1 MEYAYGTYERFSR
14 DNPRYLVATARN
26 ALIDR
31 RLVRAASVAAL
42 LYPPAV
48 ELLGNLLDLCL

>member
-14 DNPRYLVATARN
+14 DNPRYLVATSRSARR
-26 ALIDR
+26 DR
-31 RLVRAASVAAL
+31 RLASAASVAAL

-48 ELLGNLLDLCL
+48 ELLRHLLDLCL

>member
-26 ALIDR
+26 ARVDR

-42 LYPPAV
+42 LYPPSV
-48 ELLGNLLDLCL
+48 ELLRYLLDICL